1 MNFSNS
7 HMIYEKDVKRLRKVV
22 CRNDYIS
29 VEFSVAL
36 WCVVESINS
45 NNKLSAK
52 IAYDICK
59 LRLTRYITNER
70 SLIRI

>member
-36 WCVVESINS
+36 
-45 NNKLSAK
+45 
-52 IAYDICK
+52 
-59 LRLTRYITNER
+59 
-70 SLIRI
+70 